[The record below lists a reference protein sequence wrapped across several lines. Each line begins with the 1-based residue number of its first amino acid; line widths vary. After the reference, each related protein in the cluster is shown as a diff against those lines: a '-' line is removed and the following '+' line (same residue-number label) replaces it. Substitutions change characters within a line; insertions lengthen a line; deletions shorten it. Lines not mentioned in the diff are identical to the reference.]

1 MNGKL
6 IFLKEIR
13 IIELAM
19 VVSYAE
25 KRI

>member
-6 IFLKEIR
+6 IFLKEIK

-19 VVSYAE
+19 AVSYVE